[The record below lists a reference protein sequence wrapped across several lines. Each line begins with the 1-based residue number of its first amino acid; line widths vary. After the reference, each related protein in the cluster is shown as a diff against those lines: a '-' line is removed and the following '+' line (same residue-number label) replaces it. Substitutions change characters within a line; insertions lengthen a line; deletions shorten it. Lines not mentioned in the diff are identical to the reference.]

1 MTTQVQTLTASPEL
15 SHSYQDVTIV
25 RAEQSSPY
33 RDPDFSY
40 THVNYFKDADAA
52 PPDQQNSRL
61 SEHQLRIARRND
73 DSPNVAKTPVRI
85 RNIQGSTSEY
95 NIEEHGFKIGN
106 LDSQMEDWR
115 DDDELRRVFFSEVD
129 DLLKQE
135 TSAKWTF
142 QYEHHVRTATLEDAL
157 ANDSK
162 GAVDINGPVRRV
174 HIDESPKSGLNE
186 YRYYIRPDDPGN
198 EHLRGRHVAIFN
210 IWKPIKIVQ
219 RDPLC
224 LCDTRS
230 YQDEDLQSGKVSL
243 AFSRMFDTFD
253 TLLLRCKSRMLAR
266 SRTSPF
272 AGQLSMEPT
281 SSCMFENS
289 DQTRR

>member
-1 MTTQVQTLTASPEL
+1 MTTQVQTFTTSSEL
-15 SHSYQDVTIV
+15 SDTVQDVAKV
-25 RAEQSSPY
+25 RAEQSCPY

-52 PPDQQNSRL
+52 PPDQQNSSL

-73 DSPNVAKTPVRI
+73 DSPNVAKTLVRI
-85 RNIQGSTSEY
+85 RNIQGSTGEY
-95 NIEEHGFKIGN
+95 NIEEHGFKIGH
-106 LDSQMEDWR
+106 LDSQMKDWR
-115 DDDELRRVFFSEVD
+115 DNDELRRVFFSEVD
-129 DLLKQE
+129 ELLKRE
-135 TSAKWTF
+135 TGAKWTF

-186 YRYYIRPDDPGN
+186 YRYYIRPDDLGN

-210 IWKPIKIVQ
+210 IWKPIQTVQ

-230 YQDEDLQSGKVSL
+230 YEDEDLQSGKVSQ
-243 AFSRMFDTFD
+243 A
-253 TLLLRCKSRMLAR
+253 MLW
-266 SRTSPF
+266 
-272 AGQLSMEPT
+272 
-281 SSCMFENS
+281 
-289 DQTRR
+289 DV